1 MTVLDTNI
9 LVRVLTDDDPDQVEA
24 ARRLLA
30 SDDTFRVPITVL
42 LETGWVLEAIYELE
56 RSVVA
61 GGLRQFLGLP
71 NVEADHPREVAAA
84 LQWYEEGLDFADAI
98 HLALSREADR
108 LATFDQAFARDAEGL
123 DACAVVRIET
133 R

>member
-1 MTVLDTNI
+1 
-9 LVRVLTDDDPDQVEA
+9 
-24 ARRLLA
+24 
-30 SDDTFRVPITVL
+30 VPITVL

-71 NVEADHPREVAAA
+71 NVEADHPRDVAAA